1 MRRKLCA
8 WLVTLVAL
16 ACMPAGASAQQTVSL
31 DCCTV
36 LNHMYTYMKVADS
49 YKCTGQDSGCA
60 SVKLIQLFVN
70 HSRSSPHGIDMR
82 AQGAEI
88 LVTMPSGSTLE
99 DLLVFAFFGRAAA
112 PSASTE
118 VDLWLTY
125 DTKHDKIVFED
136 SACNYNR
143 NVYTLLVLSSIVLL
157 MFFVGVQVV
166 KNDAAEQKMAAI
178 EEQLSSQP
186 QQQPVATA
194 VTPGLRFRS
203 MHPMSGVDM
212 RLF

>member
-1 MRRKLCA
+1 MRRGLCA
-8 WLVTLVAL
+8 WLGTRVAL
-16 ACMPAGASAQQTVSL
+16 GCVLGGVGAQQTLSL

-36 LNHMYTYMKVADS
+36 LNQLYTYMKVADS
-49 YKCTGQDSGCA
+49 YKCTGLDSSCA
-60 SVKLIQLFVN
+60 SVKLVQLFVN

-88 LVTMPSGSTLE
+88 LVTNPSRSTLR

-157 MFFVGVQVV
+157 MFFIGVQVV
-166 KNDAAEQKMAAI
+166 KNDAAEQKMAKI
-178 EEQLSSQP
+178 EKELSSQ
-186 QQQPVATA
+186 QTQPPVGMPGTR
-194 VTPGLRFRS
+194 GLRFRT
-203 MHPMSGVDM
+203 MHTLSGVDM
-212 RLF
+212 RL